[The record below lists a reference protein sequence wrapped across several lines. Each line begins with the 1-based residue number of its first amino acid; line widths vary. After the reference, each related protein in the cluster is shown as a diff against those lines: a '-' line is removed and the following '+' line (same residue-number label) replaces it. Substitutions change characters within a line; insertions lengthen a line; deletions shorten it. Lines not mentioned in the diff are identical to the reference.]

1 MSKEIELSFWVYD
14 IPNPSVSIEERHNSI
29 VEGMKNLHSPFSWR
43 DFEAPVPP
51 QRKKGS
57 FSAVYKLRYPSSSI
71 LHIGWYQIRD
81 AKYLYD
87 EAACDDRFSF
97 EFKLGTPGLEYAS
110 LVHQHFPS
118 LIAAIGGYRAC
129 LPYGH
134 YAIPYGDLHKEERVR
149 LRDDEAID
157 TDGRNNIFAL
167 DPVHFWNEEL
177 CQKALGYGR
186 DEVVHRLTGKVPR
199 IEPLMDGVYVVFS
212 DNPDLTFKEYCAYND
227 ALKPVLGLI

>member
-1 MSKEIELSFWVYD
+1 MSKKPNLSFWIYD
-14 IPNPSVSIEERHNSI
+14 IPLVNVPIEERHRS
-29 VEGMKNLHSPFSWR
+29 VVDAMRRLTSPFTWR
-43 DFEAPVPP
+43 GLELPATPI
-51 QRKKGS
+51 RKKGA
-57 FSAVYKLRYPSSSI
+57 FSAFYAFRYSSI
-71 LHIGWYQIRD
+71 SVQYRGWYHIRD

-87 EAACDDRFSF
+87 KAECDDIFSF
-97 EFKLGTPGLEYAS
+97 EFKLGIPELEYAS
-110 LVHQHFPS
+110 LVHQHFPN

-186 DEVVHRLTGKVPR
+186 DEVIHRLTGKVPLVR
-199 IEPLMDGVYVVFS
+199 SLMDGVYVVFS
-212 DNPDLTFKEYCAYND
+212 DNPDLTFEEYCAYND
-227 ALKPVLGLI
+227 ALKPMLGLI